1 MYISV
6 YTTAQNYNT
15 VLQNKFTK
23 PTSSGTAL
31 MLVNPFLKMTNT
43 LRAPQ
48 RRADVQQSKAVS
60 PHPRTMTFPNSS
72 GNFVLQEHIPT
83 R

>member
-1 MYISV
+1 
-6 YTTAQNYNT
+6 
-15 VLQNKFTK
+15 
-23 PTSSGTAL
+23 

-60 PHPRTMTFPNSS
+60 PHPRTMTFPNRS
-72 GNFVLQEHIPT
+72 GSLDLQEHMPLKKEEIQP
-83 R
+83 RKPYFMQQVKGAFQIIKQIQ